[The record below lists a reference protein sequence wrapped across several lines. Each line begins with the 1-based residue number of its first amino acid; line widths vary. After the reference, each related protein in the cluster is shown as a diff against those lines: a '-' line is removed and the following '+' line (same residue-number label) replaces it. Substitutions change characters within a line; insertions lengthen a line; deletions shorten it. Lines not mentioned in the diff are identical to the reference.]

1 MKLRSKI
8 VLMGVLPLVALTVII
23 CGLCYYRIS
32 DTLQEKAKTDLSAMN
47 RLVETN
53 ISIYVA
59 GMNSNNFTLDDKGT
73 MRNGNMNVAENL
85 SHYDEVKEMADID
98 FTVFFGD
105 TRIVTTLK
113 DPVSGDRL
121 KGTQAADHVVQKV
134 LVDGEVYFSD
144 NEIINGEAYY
154 AYYSPICNA
163 SDPETPIGMIF
174 CGMPSDSIRAD
185 ILNIIII
192 IVAISVAVMAICIV
206 IILTN
211 ASSISKRLNR
221 GVKALSQLADGDLS
235 VRLDP
240 KMFRYRDEV
249 GDISKAIRNVRD
261 KLIAIVGDIVSR
273 SDEVQVSSETLGR
286 DASDTST
293 AVEQV
298 ERAML
303 DISEGASSQAA
314 DTQQATNT
322 VMTMGEMIEMTNGQ
336 VEKLRTNSDYME
348 QKSFEAKRVLSEL
361 QNINSQAS
369 GSIELIY
376 EQTNK
381 TNVSAAKISEATG
394 LITDIAEETNLL
406 SLNASIEAARAG
418 EAGRGFAVVATQIQ
432 KLAEQSTNS
441 AKRIEEIIT
450 MLKNDAE
457 ESVQTMDT
465 VREIMRQQS
474 DMVDKTTQ
482 IFDEVA
488 QEIDASRRGI
498 DGISESTLELDKS
511 RVDVVDIVQN
521 LSAIAEQNAASTA
534 QTSENTAQV
543 SMNVQGMTDS
553 ATELQGIA
561 HKLKDSVSVFKL

>member
-8 VLMGVLPLVALTVII
+8 VLMGVLPLVALTAII
-23 CGLCYYRIS
+23 CGLCYFRIS

-53 ISIYVA
+53 ISLYVA

-73 MRNGNMNVAENL
+73 MRNGSQNIAENL
-85 SHYDEVKEMADID
+85 SHYDEVKEQAAIDITI
-98 FTVFFGD
+98 FYGD

-121 KGTQAADHVVQKV
+121 KGTQASEKVVDTV
-134 LVDGEVYFSD
+134 LTNGEIYFSD
-144 NEIINGEAYY
+144 TEIINGQKYY
-154 AYYSPICNA
+154 AYYSPIYNA
-163 SDPETPIGMIF
+163 ADPEVPAGMIF
-174 CGMPSDSIRAD
+174 CGTPTASIEAD
-185 ILNIIII
+185 ILSIIII
-192 IVAISVAVMAICIV
+192 IGAISIAVMGICII

-211 ASSISKRLNR
+211 ASSISRRLNR
-221 GVKALSQLADGDLS
+221 GVKALAQLADGDLS

-322 VMTMGEMIEMTNGQ
+322 VMTMGEMIEITNGQ

-348 QKSFEAKRVLSEL
+348 QKSFEAKRVLADL
-361 QNINSQAS
+361 QRINSQAS

-465 VREIMRQQS
+465 VREIMREQS
-474 DMVDKTTQ
+474 NMVAKTGQ

-543 SMNVQGMTDS
+543 SANVQGMTDS